1 MATGVNFSP
10 GRAYERIAPSP
21 KKWGISMNEEV
32 LNLSIRKFLKTVGIN
47 SQREIEHAVAKA
59 AAAGAITGTESF
71 PAKMT
76 LEVAGLKIKV
86 DFSGDITLQ

>member
-1 MATGVNFSP
+1 
-10 GRAYERIAPSP
+10 
-21 KKWGISMNEEV
+21 MNEEA

-59 AAAGAITGTESF
+59 TAAGAIKGTESF

-76 LEVAGLKIKV
+76 LEVAGLKVKL